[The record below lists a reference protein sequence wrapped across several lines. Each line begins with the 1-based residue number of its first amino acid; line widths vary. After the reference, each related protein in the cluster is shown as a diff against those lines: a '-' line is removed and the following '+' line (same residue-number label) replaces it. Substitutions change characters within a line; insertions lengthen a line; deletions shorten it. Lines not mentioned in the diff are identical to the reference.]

1 MSEEKQ
7 KKSEAPAAEPTITMS
22 ASDFKQMLIDSQESM
37 AKMLASAL
45 IDSKKPFVDEKQKAN
60 DDMFRQTSREIQDRI
75 RKQIAADQSTCTH
88 LQGSNPL
95 SDFPSPHGL
104 TSIVMHDLGDG
115 TVFGCCT
122 NCLRQFWP
130 SDPDYGTW
138 MRKKSG
144 NRISAAG
151 RRWARMPQVRPD
163 TVQNL
168 APEPAVV

>member
-1 MSEEKQ
+1 MTEKQ
-7 KKSEAPAAEPTITMS
+7 KPAEQATDTTITMS
-22 ASDFKQMLIDSQESM
+22 TSEFKALLLDSQQSM
-37 AKMLASAL
+37 ARMLADAL
-45 IDSKKPFVDEKQKAN
+45 VESKKPYSDPRQKENDE
-60 DDMFRQTSREIQDRI
+60 MFRQSSRETQERM
-75 RKQIAADQSTCTH
+75 RKQVMADQATCTH

-115 TVFGCCT
+115 TVFGVCT

-130 SDPDYGTW
+130 SDADYGTW

-151 RRWARMPQVRPD
+151 RRWARMPQTRSD
-163 TVQNL
+163 T
-168 APEPAVV
+168 APQPTPEAEPVVV